1 MLWLTAPKNVQV
13 DLNTFP
19 ETELF
24 ISIFS
29 KRLWYVNQFG
39 NKDMFASS
47 YFHSVRVLNGNLGI
61 ISFDLRNETKLD
73 FVKVRVRRRDLIQ
86 SNQNEINLHYSPHMK

>member
-13 DLNTFP
+13 DLNKFP

-24 ISIFS
+24 ISVFS

-39 NKDMFASS
+39 NKDMFAS
-47 YFHSVRVLNGNLGI
+47 
-61 ISFDLRNETKLD
+61 
-73 FVKVRVRRRDLIQ
+73 
-86 SNQNEINLHYSPHMK
+86 